1 MQNSYVIEVFF
12 LFGKIWILEMFNFT
26 NTRKSFIEIKVNSS
40 KQKITMLQKNHLAF
54 LKSW

>member
-12 LFGKIWILEMFNFT
+12 LFGKTLILEMFNFT